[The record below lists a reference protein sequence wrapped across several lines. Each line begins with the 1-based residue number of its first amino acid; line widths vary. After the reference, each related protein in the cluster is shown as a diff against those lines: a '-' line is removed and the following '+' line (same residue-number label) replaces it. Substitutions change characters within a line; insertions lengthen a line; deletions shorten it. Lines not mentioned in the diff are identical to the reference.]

1 LGDKLLA
8 QMFYN
13 TNLLTIIN
21 LILEG
26 DKHIMKKKEKKLSD
40 MFRLNGSNL
49 FMIPCEVKNESFG
62 ELFKRMITKNGILC
76 IALYR
81 KNLVDNFYYVY
92 TNPRKTTLI
101 KETDF
106 IFILAGTASIDKYYE
121 HYESNIDN
129 KKEKE
134 SEFNKGERK
143 EEKKKPA
150 FFQMLQE
157 SIKKQYLLLRKNKI
171 DIDNSVNIK
180 EKSLNLNS
188 IILNNINSMNEDE
201 TFKENQIKPNQ
212 NKRHSILFNYSNIE
226 NSKSQKNYKE
236 IEELQQQVNKTMDKL
251 KQLNIDKNEFEEDIN
266 SHIKNE
272 VRNELLVYLN
282 KIK

>member
-1 LGDKLLA
+1 
-8 QMFYN
+8 
-13 TNLLTIIN
+13 
-21 LILEG
+21 
-26 DKHIMKKKEKKLSD
+26 
-40 MFRLNGSNL
+40 
-49 FMIPCEVKNESFG
+49 
-62 ELFKRMITKNGILC
+62 
-76 IALYR
+76 
-81 KNLVDNFYYVY
+81 
-92 TNPRKTTLI
+92 
-101 KETDF
+101 
-106 IFILAGTASIDKYYE
+106 
-121 HYESNIDN
+121 
-129 KKEKE
+129 
-134 SEFNKGERK
+134 
-143 EEKKKPA
+143 
-150 FFQMLQE
+150 MLQE

-201 TFKENQIKPNQ
+201 AFKENQIKPNQ

>member
-1 LGDKLLA
+1 
-8 QMFYN
+8 M
-13 TNLLTIIN
+13 
-21 LILEG
+21 
-26 DKHIMKKKEKKLSD
+26 
-40 MFRLNGSNL
+40 
-49 FMIPCEVKNESFG
+49 
-62 ELFKRMITKNGILC
+62 
-76 IALYR
+76 
-81 KNLVDNFYYVY
+81 
-92 TNPRKTTLI
+92 
-101 KETDF
+101 
-106 IFILAGTASIDKYYE
+106 AGTASIDKYYE

-171 DIDNSVNIK
+171 DIDNSINIK

-201 TFKENQIKPNQ
+201 TLKESQIKPNQ

>member
-1 LGDKLLA
+1 
-8 QMFYN
+8 
-13 TNLLTIIN
+13 
-21 LILEG
+21 
-26 DKHIMKKKEKKLSD
+26 
-40 MFRLNGSNL
+40 
-49 FMIPCEVKNESFG
+49 
-62 ELFKRMITKNGILC
+62 
-76 IALYR
+76 
-81 KNLVDNFYYVY
+81 
-92 TNPRKTTLI
+92 
-101 KETDF
+101 
-106 IFILAGTASIDKYYE
+106 
-121 HYESNIDN
+121 
-129 KKEKE
+129 
-134 SEFNKGERK
+134 
-143 EEKKKPA
+143 
-150 FFQMLQE
+150 MLQE